1 MTSPS
6 ANPRV
11 SPSLM
16 MSCKSNQRRVWAALQ
31 WATEGTQRVILSGAP
46 HTHKQLCPCLLQ
58 SHIILSRRLNCLSA
72 LTGNKLHVITEPFTS
87 LTVSLCW
94 QSYVYWALRASDKRY
109 DNVENVSIPSHHK
122 AHLHHQQG
130 LSCLC
135 KHNSSSYKNN
145 PIQTQQIQSWANIF
159 FFLFFWLEVFVQHD
173 TLSSKT
179 VHFQRP
185 FKCCFDKSMA

>member
-6 ANPRV
+6 ANPGV

-16 MSCKSNQRRVWAALQ
+16 MSCESNQRRVWAALQ
-31 WATEGTQRVILSGAP
+31 WATEGMQRVILSGAP
-46 HTHKQLCPCLLQ
+46 HKQLCPCLLQ

-72 LTGNKLHVITEPFTS
+72 LTGNKLHVITEPFAS
-87 LTVSLCW
+87 LTVSLCVDSHMFTELLE
-94 QSYVYWALRASDKRY
+94 QVIRDRTMLKMCLFLPTTRLIYTIGKVCFACVSIIWALLKT
-109 DNVENVSIPSHHK
+109 N
-122 AHLHHQQG
+122 
-130 LSCLC
+130 LSR
-135 KHNSSSYKNN
+135 HNKFDLK
-145 PIQTQQIQSWANIF
+145 QILIF

-179 VHFQRP
+179 VRFQRP